1 MVQKMVNAQ
10 RFGETDWMPN
20 EMTEIA
26 VMKNMTFLRPKISL
40 KMFENYRNF

>member
-10 RFGETDWMPN
+10 RLGDTDWIPN

-26 VMKNMTFLRPKISL
+26 VIKNITFLRPKISL
-40 KMFENYRNF
+40 KMFEF